1 MTSTVLVQE
10 WIHMDDT
17 ELAIKPFQV
26 SLTTI
31 GSAVSGEAMF
41 SHRPSFKPRVH
52 AGILA
57 GSCTALCPDL
67 SHEIKRLAHK
77 SY

>member
-1 MTSTVLVQE
+1 
-10 WIHMDDT
+10 MDDA

-26 SLTTI
+26 SLPTI

-41 SHRPSFKPRVH
+41 SHRPSFKPHVH

-67 SHEIKRLAHK
+67 SH
-77 SY
+77 

>member
-1 MTSTVLVQE
+1 
-10 WIHMDDT
+10 MDGS

-26 SLTTI
+26 FLTTI

-41 SHRPSFKPRVH
+41 SHRPSFKPRVQ
-52 AGILA
+52 AGILT

-67 SHEIKRLAHK
+67 SHEIRRLAHR